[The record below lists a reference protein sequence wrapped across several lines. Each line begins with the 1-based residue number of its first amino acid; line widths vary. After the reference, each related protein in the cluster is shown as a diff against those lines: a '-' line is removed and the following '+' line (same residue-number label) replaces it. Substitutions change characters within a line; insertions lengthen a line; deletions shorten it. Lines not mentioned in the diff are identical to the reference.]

1 MTADPLVTLAGLGR
15 YGAVDAVVERELVA
29 RLRRGDAG
37 AFDEIYAW
45 MRPRLWS
52 FLARMTGRR
61 DVADDLAQEVW
72 LRLARNAHKLAD
84 DTRLPAWLFAV
95 ARNLYVSQWRSAQAA
110 RALAGELLPPE
121 AVAASPFEAAAESQ
135 TAARVERAIAG
146 LPPSYRE
153 IVLLC
158 TVEGLGPAKFEARTD
173 GGGHLSLDVP
183 LHAREVRLEFVESGL
198 VFSLLLGHMDPI
210 TQPSGVR
217 ARLANLGYGGL
228 EGRDFAETWDDVL
241 LVEAICAFQRDQH
254 LETTG
259 EMDDATRDALRSTY
273 GT

>member
-1 MTADPLVTLAGLGR
+1 MTARSLVTVGDLGR
-15 YGAVDAVVERELVA
+15 YRGVDAALERELIG

-37 AFDEIYAW
+37 AFDEVYAW

-84 DTRLPAWLFAV
+84 DPRLPAWLFTV

-110 RALAGELLPPE
+110 RALAGDLLPPE
-121 AVAASPFEAAAESQ
+121 ALAASPFEAAAESQ

-158 TVEGLGPAKFEARTD
+158 TVEGLAPRDAAAVLGVTPEAARQR
-173 GGGHLSLDVP
+173 LS
-183 LHAREVRLEFVESGL
+183 
-198 VFSLLLGHMDPI
+198 
-210 TQPSGVR
+210 R
-217 ARLANLGYGGL
+217 ARAMIEAALGDLARYPGG
-228 EGRDFAETWDDVL
+228 EP
-241 LVEAICAFQRDQH
+241 
-254 LETTG
+254 
-259 EMDDATRDALRSTY
+259 
-273 GT
+273 